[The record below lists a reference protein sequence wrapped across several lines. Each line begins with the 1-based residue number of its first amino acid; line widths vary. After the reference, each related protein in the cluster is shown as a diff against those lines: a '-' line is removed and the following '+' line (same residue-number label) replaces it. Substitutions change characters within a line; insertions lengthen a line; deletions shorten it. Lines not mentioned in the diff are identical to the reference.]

1 VSVAILVQHKH
12 CPSCGKAILP
22 SRDTCEGACEVR
34 WAKVRGN
41 RKWFWRG
48 WVAAT
53 ALIVLLVVLYSP
65 R

>member
-1 VSVAILVQHKH
+1 MTTATLVQHKH

-22 SRDTCEGACEVR
+22 SRTTCEGDCEGAFDRVKR
-34 WAKVRGN
+34 N

-48 WVAAT
+48 WIAAT
-53 ALIVLLVVLYSP
+53 MILVLVVVSYGP